1 MTQDDSLLS
10 GFPTNACGH
19 QRSHGSLVVAEWDKL
34 HKQLENKTTVLVD
47 GSSLDMASITAV
59 ARYGISGALSHH
71 PVTVNRVNASVEFLD
86 EYLAQGHTVYG
97 INTGFGGSADVRTND
112 THLLQR
118 SLLQMQQSGILPVSK
133 EQGLNRESESIYGA
147 ALHSDPF
154 ASLSMPEAWVRATM
168 LVRWNSLARG
178 HSAVRPCIIE
188 YLMKLLK
195 HDLIPLVP
203 LRGSIS
209 ASGDL
214 SPLSYLAGAL
224 EGNPDVY
231 VWTGD
236 RNKSGNPRRPI
247 PASDALKMLKLKPIT
262 FGPKEVLALV
272 NGTAVSA
279 SVASLA
285 LHELHN
291 LVSLSQVLTA
301 MGVEAILGTAES
313 FSPFISS
320 VRPHPGQKE
329 VACTILSLLSG
340 SQLASGVAGSPT
352 AAAHGLFQDRYSI
365 RTVPQWLGPFVED
378 LLLAH
383 DQLVTECNS
392 TTDNPLINAAAR
404 EVYHGGNFQAVSAT
418 TAMEKSRLAA
428 QAVGRMLFAQCTELL
443 NPATNRGL
451 SPSLCADEPS
461 LSFTLKGVDINMA
474 AYMSEL
480 SFLANPVHSHVQN
493 AEMGNQA
500 LNSLALVS
508 ARYTHTAV
516 DLLSLMSASYLYT
529 LCQALDL
536 RAMHIYF
543 TRELQPA
550 LARLVEDV
558 FGVMAGGKTRM
569 ALLKE
574 AVWTYVTHEM
584 MKTSTLD
591 SAQRFEK
598 IMSGAQTAVLSFFQP
613 PTPAPA
619 PMPQCNGS
627 MNGFVNGSNHAK
639 VGVKSSTEYPA
650 DLSFALHTFRD
661 RAASTSLAL
670 FSQTRERYLADPDA
684 MPFLGAA
691 SRRMY
696 AFVRKE
702 LQVPMNRGLVDHPTP
717 VPSAAVN
724 GSSNGVS
731 KEDRRVKK
739 TTGNW
744 ISVVYDALRQGQVTE
759 VVVECLRKG
768 RERPA
773 AAKTHAE

>member
-1 MTQDDSLLS
+1 MAWD
-10 GFPTNACGH
+10 F
-19 QRSHGSLVVAEWDKL
+19 HGSLVVAEWDKL
-34 HKQLENKTTVLVD
+34 RKQIEHKTTVLVD

-59 ARYGISGALSHH
+59 ASYGITGALSRH
-71 PVTVNRVNASVEFLD
+71 PVTINRINASVEFLD

-112 THLLQR
+112 TQVLQR
-118 SLLQMQQSGILPVSK
+118 SLLQMQQSGVLPVSK
-133 EQGLNRESESIYGA
+133 EQSLERENESIYGG
-147 ALHSDPF
+147 ALYSDPF

-168 LVRWNSLARG
+168 LVRCNSLARG
-178 HSAVRPCIIE
+178 HSAVRPCIID

-195 HDLIPLVP
+195 HNLIPVVP

-224 EGNPDVY
+224 EGNPDIY

-236 RNKSGNPRRPI
+236 RNEPGNPRRPI
-247 PASDALKMLKLKPIT
+247 PASEALRMLKLKPIT
-262 FGPKEVLALV
+262 FGPKEALALV

-320 VRPHPGQKE
+320 VRPHAGQTE
-329 VACTILSLLSG
+329 VARTILSLLSG
-340 SQLASGVAGSPT
+340 SQLASGVAGSNT

-378 LLLAH
+378 LLLAQ
-383 DQLVTECNS
+383 DQVVTECNS
-392 TTDNPLINAAAR
+392 TTDNPLIDATAR
-404 EVYHGGNFQAVSAT
+404 EVYHGGNFQAISAT

-451 SPSLCADEPS
+451 PPSLCADEPS

-480 SFLANPVHSHVQN
+480 GFLANPVHSHVQN

-508 ARYTHTAV
+508 ARYAHAAI
-516 DLLSLMSASYLYT
+516 DMLSLMSASYLYT

-536 RAMHIYF
+536 RVMHIYF
-543 TRELQPA
+543 IRELQPA
-550 LARLVEDV
+550 LERLVEEL
-558 FGVMAGGKTRM
+558 FGVMVEGEARI
-569 ALLKE
+569 APLKE
-574 AVWTYVTHEM
+574 AVWTHVTHEM

-591 SAQRFEK
+591 SVQRFEK
-598 IMSGAQTAVLSFFQP
+598 IM
-613 PTPAPA
+613 PARA

-627 MNGFVNGSNHAK
+627 VNGLGNGNGNDHAAT
-639 VGVKSSTEYPA
+639 GAESTAEYPA
-650 DLSFALHTFRD
+650 GLLVALYAFRD
-661 RAASTSLAL
+661 RAASTALAL

-684 MPFLGAA
+684 TPFLGAA
-691 SRRMY
+691 SKRMY

-702 LQVPMNRGLVDHPTP
+702 LQVPMNRGLIDHPTP
-717 VPSAAVN
+717 VSGTVIN
-724 GSSNGVS
+724 GSINGTNQ
-731 KEDRRVKK
+731 EDARVRK
-739 TTGNW
+739 TTGSW
-744 ISVVYDALRQGQVTE
+744 ISMVYEALRQGRVTE
-759 VVVECLRKG
+759 VVVECLREG
-768 RERPA
+768 QEHPGM
-773 AAKTHAE
+773 AKTHAQCEREVDATVEGDEFVVLP